1 MRKHCRDPPNV
12 PCSEERSRA
21 LTVALTGALTEALTG
36 ALTRAL
42 TAALTAALIGALT
55 GALTAAQFVAG
66 GHKSEEIRT
75 FFKVFCLYYSAA
87 VKRFQKLSNRLA
99 VASKTIQWGKTIE
112 WVTF

>member
-1 MRKHCRDPPNV
+1 MLNP
-12 PCSEERSRA
+12 
-21 LTVALTGALTEALTG
+21 
-36 ALTRAL
+36 
-42 TAALTAALIGALT
+42 
-55 GALTAAQFVAG
+55 QFVPGEHGLFG

-75 FFKVFCLYYSAA
+75 FFKVFCLYYRAA